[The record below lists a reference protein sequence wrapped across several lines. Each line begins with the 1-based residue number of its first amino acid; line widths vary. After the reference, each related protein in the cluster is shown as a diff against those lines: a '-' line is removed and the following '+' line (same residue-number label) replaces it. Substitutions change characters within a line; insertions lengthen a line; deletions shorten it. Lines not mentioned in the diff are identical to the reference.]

1 MGMKV
6 VVLIVVVLAVIA
18 VAQIMR
24 VYELSTQIRGKR
36 EEDVDLRTNNI
47 NASLM
52 MVFLLIFFGSLF
64 YMMALYG
71 DGLMPVAASEI
82 GKDIDWLYAINWWI
96 IIAVFLLTNS
106 LLFVF
111 AWKYA
116 YHPDKKAHW
125 FPHDNKLEMIWT
137 VVPAGVLAVIII
149 LGLMTWNKITGEP
162 SDDAMI
168 VEIYGKQFNWT
179 VRYSGDDNKLGYADY
194 KLVGNVDDADRGI
207 TYPNELGVVTK
218 NSIDW
223 GIYRIN
229 NEINGIEGELEKEAN
244 GEVVFSEAVLNK
256 KISKVEKLERIR
268 ERMLDMEGMYGDSI
282 DSWAQDDFITKEL
295 VLIKNQEY
303 QFILRSQD
311 VLHSAYFPHFRA
323 QMNCVPGYRTTL
335 NVKPTMTTQ
344 EMRDEVGDQDFN
356 YILLCNKICGVSHY
370 NMKMPVRVVADS
382 AEFRAW
388 VAEAGN
394 ATLALVDSLEAPA
407 SIDKEHME
415 MPAPAHHG
423 DHGDD
428 HGDHSDANGEEGHDE
443 GHHEEER
450 H

>member
-1 MGMKV
+1 MGMKL

-52 MVFLLIFFGSLF
+52 MVFLLVFFGSLF
-64 YMMALYG
+64 YMMIEYG
-71 DGLMPVAASEI
+71 AGLMPVAASEI
-82 GKDIDWLYAINWWI
+82 GADIDWLYAVNWWI
-96 IIAVFLLTNS
+96 VIAVFLFTNA
-106 LLFVF
+106 LLFGF

-194 KLVGNVDDADRGI
+194 KLVGTAEDADRQM

-218 NSIDW
+218 NSINW

-229 NEINGIEGELEKEAN
+229 SEISGLHSELEKEAN
-244 GEVVFSEAVLNK
+244 GETVFSEA
-256 KISKVEKLERIR
+256 
-268 ERMLDMEGMYGDSI
+268 G
-282 DSWAQDDFITKEL
+282 
-295 VLIKNQEY
+295 
-303 QFILRSQD
+303 
-311 VLHSAYFPHFRA
+311 
-323 QMNCVPGYRTTL
+323 
-335 NVKPTMTTQ
+335 
-344 EMRDEVGDQDFN
+344 
-356 YILLCNKICGVSHY
+356 
-370 NMKMPVRVVADS
+370 
-382 AEFRAW
+382 
-388 VAEAGN
+388 
-394 ATLALVDSLEAPA
+394 
-407 SIDKEHME
+407 
-415 MPAPAHHG
+415 
-423 DHGDD
+423 
-428 HGDHSDANGEEGHDE
+428 
-443 GHHEEER
+443 
-450 H
+450 

>member
-1 MGMKV
+1 MGMKL

-52 MVFLLIFFGSLF
+52 MVFLLVFFGSLF
-64 YMMALYG
+64 YMMIEYG
-71 DGLMPVAASEI
+71 AGLMPVAASEI
-82 GKDIDWLYAINWWI
+82 GADIDWLYAVNWWI
-96 IIAVFLLTNS
+96 VIAVFLFTNA
-106 LLFVF
+106 LLFGF

-194 KLVGNVDDADRGI
+194 KLVGTAEDADRQM

-218 NSIDW
+218 NSINW

-229 NEINGIEGELEKEAN
+229 SEISGLHSELEKEAN
-244 GEVVFSEAVLNK
+244 GETVFSEAGLK
-256 KISKVEKLERIR
+256 TRIAKVEKLERIR

-282 DSWAQDDFITKEL
+282 DAWAQDDFITKEL
-295 VLIKNQEY
+295 VLIKGQEY

-335 NVKPTMTTQ
+335 RVKPTMTTQ
-344 EMRDEVGDQDFN
+344 EMRDEVGDQEFN

-382 AEFRAW
+382 SEFMNW
-388 VAEAGN
+388 VTEAGN
-394 ATLALVDSLEAPA
+394 SYPALADTLLAP
-407 SIDKEHME
+407 STIDKKRME

-423 DHGDD
+423 DGHGDE
-428 HGDHSDANGEEGHDE
+428 HEEGHGEEGHDDE
-443 GHHEEER
+443 GHHEENE
-450 H
+450 HH